1 MGPRLRGDDIVERA
15 QKTGPRGPVLSSSFR
30 PTSIVAAVEAVVM
43 VMVIMMMMAVSGH
56 DDDPGPITIIIVSA
70 ILAVVMM
77 VVVMMMMIELGEL
90 HISVRRLGR
99 RRFIDSLQQR
109 SRVRDRLQQV
119 GEGIRP
125 QNVAWGRTR
134 RWRGLS
140 GIQCPE
146 CRHRSQKPS
155 DLLFHFFLQ

>member
-1 MGPRLRGDDIVERA
+1 
-15 QKTGPRGPVLSSSFR
+15 
-30 PTSIVAAVEAVVM
+30 M
-43 VMVIMMMMAVSGH
+43 VMVMMMMAVSGH

-77 VVVMMMMIELGEL
+77 VVVVMMIELGEL

-125 QNVAWGRTR
+125 QNVARGRTR

-146 CRHRSQKPS
+146 RRHRSQKPS